1 MQSVISSTTLGNG
14 PLFEIDALTAL
25 SRAMEDVKSETSDQP
40 LVAAVLNPDVNTKS
54 MVVDSSVMDS
64 TAVHPPGLIVPVTNG
79 ELSIV
84 LMEPSRSR
92 FDRSENTLVNCH
104 QDWAGVRR
112 SSGNIKRCLA
122 LPFERVLETQGKLL
136 ERTAESADHQTLSLR
151 NLMDLSD
158 GKTAGRLAIDDTACD
173 FLRNLVERIA
183 PSRVARKRKETTS
196 VEGIDKIIINKRS
209 KATVNDEP
217 IDEHN
222 TQTPAGSALLWVQR

>member
-79 ELSIV
+79 AAVDRSHGTISFTISTDLKTPLSIAIRIRQ
-84 LMEPSRSR
+84 E
-92 FDRSENTLVNCH
+92 FDARPE
-104 QDWAGVRR
+104 D
-112 SSGNIKRCLA
+112 IKRCLA

-151 NLMDLSD
+151 NLMYLSM
-158 GKTAGRLAIDDTACD
+158 GKQQVG
-173 FLRNLVERIA
+173 
-183 PSRVARKRKETTS
+183 
-196 VEGIDKIIINKRS
+196 
-209 KATVNDEP
+209 
-217 IDEHN
+217 
-222 TQTPAGSALLWVQR
+222 